1 MEGIPRV
8 NRKITSLLN
17 GLSQNPSMFC
27 SDKGIEMFAL
37 IIGTVDSLLNTK
49 TLIRPAAPVESTF
62 SISRSTL

>member
-1 MEGIPRV
+1 
-8 NRKITSLLN
+8 
-17 GLSQNPSMFC
+17 MFC

-49 TLIRPAAPVESTF
+49 TLIRPAAPVGSTF